1 MRRVVTL
8 LVLMSFLTFGTTRQE
23 LIVEKT
29 LSYEG
34 VQKYGQSVRG
44 IELSTLKTYNKLKGT
59 NWKLDTLKHWQA
71 VEILKELYWYDRYNY
86 VNDDMSYN
94 DFISLIIDTIGLD
107 YDSTN
112 ISALEEIIKNLLKK
126 ELKKFKLKDPGD
138 GEIQVLVQY

>member
-1 MRRVVTL
+1 MTSLAV
-8 LVLMSFLTFGTTRQE
+8 
-23 LIVEKT
+23 KK
-29 LSYEG
+29 
-34 VQKYGQSVRG
+34 QKH
-44 IELSTLKTYNKLKGT
+44 KAA
-59 NWKLDTLKHWQA
+59 DTL
-71 VEILKELYWYDRYNY
+71 VDRYGNVVVNSRLSVLDVIYNY